1 MLRDIKRGTRLDNE
15 IVIMKKINDSKEW
28 GIYKSFTNIYIL
40 CAHQS
45 IIEKW
50 CNSDLV
56 PFDIFKAILDTDGL
70 YYSICMQEKRLEYL
84 PDAQSPDCIEDAISF
99 TLSLKNSRCKVGKDV
114 NLGNSIFYEQYSCLL
129 PTYEEDIIMSDDIV
143 LGKWLTGGVPISAK
157 KIKKISELMSWTTI
171 NRIRKVVDTLGIEVE
186 EPCEVSI
193 ENEVTLRHDISDDDF
208 MLFGRKEL
216 TDFFNDHVIDII
228 KHPNE
233 YAVMD
238 IHFPGSIIMYGP
250 PGSGKTYAAEALVE
264 YLGWP
269 SYYIN
274 SSTIGSKYIHE
285 TSKRISEIFNQA
297 MENAPSVII
306 IDEMES
312 FLSSRSEDGEHVY
325 HNEEV
330 GEFLRLLQKAKDK
343 KVLILAMTNMIDNI
357 DEAIKRRGRFDH
369 VVKVDMPSEEEIHAL
384 LKNLLNKLPMENN
397 IELSDMA
404 KAMHG
409 KSMADVSFLV
419 KEAGRR
425 TVKKRE
431 KKINQNT
438 INEIIKEINKTNDKS
453 SSIGFKMEE

>member
-15 IVIMKKINDSKEW
+15 IVVMRKLNCGKDW
-28 GIYKSFTNIYIL
+28 GIYKSFTNVYII

-45 IIEKW
+45 IMDKW
-50 CNSDLV
+50 CHSDLV
-56 PFDIFKAILDTDGL
+56 PFDIFKNIRNTEGL
-70 YYSICMQEKRLEYL
+70 YYSVSMQGKRLEYL
-84 PDAQSPDCIEDAISF
+84 PDAQSPNSIEDALTI
-99 TLSLKNSRCKVGKDV
+99 SLKNSRSKLGEDV

-129 PTYEEDIIMSDDIV
+129 PTYEEEKRVSDDIV
-143 LGKWLTGGVPISAK
+143 LGKWLTGGVQISAK
-157 KIKKISELMSWTTI
+157 KIKEISELMSWTSVQ
-171 NRIRKVVDTLGIEVE
+171 RIRKVVDTLGIEVE
-186 EPCEVSI
+186 EPCESSVS
-193 ENEVTLRHDISDDDF
+193 NEIALRHEISDDDF
-208 MLFGRKEL
+208 ILFGRKEL
-216 TDFFNDHVIDII
+216 TEFFNDHVIDII
-228 KHPNE
+228 KHPDE

-285 TSKRISEIFNQA
+285 TSKKISEIFNQA
-297 MENAPSVII
+297 IENAPSVIM

-330 GEFLRLLQKAKDK
+330 GEFLRLLQKAKEK
-343 KVLILAMTNMIDNI
+343 KVLILAMTNMINNI

-369 VVKVDMPSEEEIHAL
+369 VIRVDMPSEAEIYTL
-384 LKNLLNKLPMENN
+384 LKKLLNKLPMEKN
-397 IELSDMA
+397 IELGNMA

-431 KKINQNT
+431 KKIKQDT
-438 INEIIKEINKTNDKS
+438 INEIIDEINRVNDKS
-453 SSIGFKMEE
+453 NHIGFKIEE

>member
-15 IVIMKKINDSKEW
+15 IVVMKRLNGSKDW
-28 GIYKSFTNIYIL
+28 GIYKSFTNVYIL
-40 CAHQS
+40 CAHKHL
-45 IIEKW
+45 IDKW
-50 CNSDLV
+50 CHFDLV
-56 PFDIFKAILDTDGL
+56 PFDIFKIIHKEKDL
-70 YYSICMQEKRLEYL
+70 YYSVSMQEKRLEYL
-84 PDAQSPDCIEDAISF
+84 PDAQSPDSIEDAISF
-99 TLSLKNSRCKVGKDV
+99 TISLKNSRCKVGEDID
-114 NLGNSIFYEQYSCLL
+114 LGKSIFYEQYSCLL

-143 LGKWLTGGVPISAK
+143 LGKWLTGGVQISAK
-157 KIKKISELMSWTTI
+157 KIKEISELMSWTTVK
-171 NRIRKVVDTLGIEVE
+171 RIRKVVDTLGIEVE
-186 EPCEVSI
+186 EPCESSTV
-193 ENEVTLRHDISDDDF
+193 NEAASRHEISDDEF
-208 MLFGRKEL
+208 ILFGRKEL

-285 TSKRISEIFNQA
+285 TSKKISEIFNQA
-297 MENAPSVII
+297 IENAPSVIM

-330 GEFLRLLQKAKDK
+330 GEFLRLLQKAKEN
-343 KVLILAMTNMIDNI
+343 KVLILAMTNLIDNI

-369 VVKVDMPSEEEIHAL
+369 VIRVDMPSEDEIYAL
-384 LKNLLNKLPMENN
+384 LKKLFNKLPMETN
-397 IELSDMA
+397 IELGDMA

-438 INEIIKEINKTNDKS
+438 INEIIEEINKVNDKS
-453 SSIGFKMEE
+453 NSIGFKIE